1 MFSISHSVFSE
12 KSLRHGKKMD
22 KKQLIEVLPK
32 GAIAQRGGGLYS
44 VTPRMP
50 LGQITPEHLNIINS
64 VVQDFN
70 LSGVRVTAGQR
81 LKIQGIPEDK
91 LQEVLAQ
98 LGPVGEFCKYYVQ
111 ACPGTTACRLG
122 MQDSMDMGA
131 KLEEFLND
139 FELPTKLKTGVAG
152 CSMCCSESLVRDV
165 GLIGKAHGWTVAFG
179 GNAGKRVRKAD
190 VLIEDVSEKK
200 ALEVIS
206 KALDFYS
213 KNAKVKERT
222 ARFVERVGIDA
233 VIEAIK

>member
-1 MFSISHSVFSE
+1 
-12 KSLRHGKKMD
+12 MD

-32 GAIAQRGGGLYS
+32 GAVVQRGGGMYS
-44 VTPRMP
+44 VTPRVP

-64 VVQDFN
+64 VVQEFN

-91 LQEVLAQ
+91 IQDVLDK

-122 MQDSMDMGA
+122 MQDSLDMGA
-131 KLEEFLND
+131 KLEEFLNGLD
-139 FELPTKLKTGVAG
+139 LPAKLKAGVSG
-152 CSMCCSESLVRDV
+152 CAMCCSESLVRDV
-165 GLIGKAHGWTVAFG
+165 GLIGKRHGWTVAFG
-179 GNAGKRVRKAD
+179 GNAGKHVREAD
-190 VLIEDVSEKK
+190 ILAENVSEET
-200 ALEVIS
+200 ALEIIR

-222 ARFVERVGIDA
+222 ARFVKRVGIDA
-233 VIEAIK
+233 VKEAVFGSAQ